1 MNDETNTE
9 LETPVTETPEYPPE
23 PADDDIVLRRLKDE
37 KTGEEM
43 DLRTPWIE
51 REVMVPTTVRIPLY
65 EEGVLLSTEKLAK
78 LNLAVV
84 EYTQEQVDQ
93 MTYPAYYRN
102 NPDLAPRVRQYKG
115 YLDSLGLAYNATT
128 DDIEEAVA
136 ISTTIAESDK
146 LALVTRIKAA
156 FDNIVLN
163 LQALGLEFANY
174 EAWRTMRKLIK
185 YLPEED
191 ANV

>member
-65 EEGVLLSTEKLAK
+65 EEGVLLSTEELAK

-102 NPDLAPRVRQYKG
+102 NPDLAPRVRQYKVIWTV
-115 YLDSLGLAYNATT
+115 SVFRTT
-128 DDIEEAVA
+128 QRPTTSRRRLRSAPRLPNRRSSRWSRA
-136 ISTTIAESDK
+136 SRPRSTT
-146 LALVTRIKAA
+146 L
-156 FDNIVLN
+156 F
-163 LQALGLEFANY
+163 
-174 EAWRTMRKLIK
+174 
-185 YLPEED
+185 
-191 ANV
+191 